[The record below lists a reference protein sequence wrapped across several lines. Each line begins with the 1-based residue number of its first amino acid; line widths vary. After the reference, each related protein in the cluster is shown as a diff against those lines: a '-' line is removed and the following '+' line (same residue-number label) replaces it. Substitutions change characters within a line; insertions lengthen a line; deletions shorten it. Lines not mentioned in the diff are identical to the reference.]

1 MLALQPMPNREPSVR
16 IDDALWA
23 RLAEAVTG
31 IGESVRRASSGLNG
45 ARQGDLERAAV
56 RCSEA
61 EQLIATAQT
70 ERTHDGAWR
79 GAQPMSPTVLLVDD
93 EPLSRAAAR
102 RVLRSL
108 GCHVLEAEGAGQART
123 LVESEQQIDLLIS
136 DVNMPEMD
144 GFELARRLRSI
155 QPELRTLYIC
165 GYPADT
171 IEDAPAGA
179 QIVEKPFTYDDLA
192 ERVKSV
198 LEAKSD

>member
-1 MLALQPMPNREPSVR
+1 MPNRETSVR

-23 RLAEAVTG
+23 RLVAAVAG

-45 ARQGDLERAAV
+45 ARQGDLERAALQ
-56 RCSEA
+56 CTEA
-61 EQLIATAQT
+61 EQLIAAAKN
-70 ERTHDGAWR
+70 ERTNDGARR
-79 GAQPMSPTVLLVDD
+79 GAQLMSPTVLLVDD

-108 GCHVLEAEGAGQART
+108 GCHVLEADGAGQART
-123 LVESEQQIDLLIS
+123 FVESEQQIDLLIS

-155 QPELRTLYIC
+155 QPQLRTLYIC

-171 IEDAPAGA
+171 IENAPAGA
-179 QIVEKPFTYDDLA
+179 EIVEKPFTYDDLA
-192 ERVKSV
+192 QRVKRV
-198 LEAKSD
+198 LEPQSC